1 MNSGHDGPMEQES
14 GETSPR
20 RCGRDAVASAN
31 KRAADSRALALATT
45 IRELLA
51 AGFVSQR
58 TLTGELNRRGI
69 PAAHGGSWHRTSV
82 GRVLRR
88 LDELAGNG
96 VKGLAL
102 QRPADVRASALGPT
116 IHKLRRAGFVS
127 IEAITRELNERAIP
141 TAQGAR
147 WHLTSVRRLL
157 RRLERLE
164 LSSARRTSVQAL

>member
-1 MNSGHDGPMEQES
+1 M
-14 GETSPR
+14 
-20 RCGRDAVASAN
+20 AVA
-31 KRAADSRALALATT
+31 
-45 IRELLA
+45 
-51 AGFVSQR
+51 
-58 TLTGELNRRGI
+58 GI
-69 PAAHGGSWHRTSV
+69 A

-96 VKGLAL
+96 VKGLAR